1 MLTVGFEGAHSSLD
15 DDASMTQLLGG
26 RRDKNT
32 GKVLYD
38 LKERLPTGISNVR
51 GGHSSQTEWAV
62 FVEDNISATQST
74 ILTPS
79 LRYDY
84 NTYSGSNVSGG
95 LNFLQS
101 LNDDWRIKGG
111 IASYHING
119 IAIHL

>member
-26 RRDKNT
+26 RRVGN
-32 GKVLYD
+32 KVVYD
-38 LKERLPTGISNVR
+38 LKERLPSGISNVR

-95 LNFLQS
+95 LNFTKPQ
-101 LNDDWRIKGG
+101 R
-111 IASYHING
+111 
-119 IAIHL
+119 